1 MKKVFNKYVAAVVL
15 VVLLLATAV
24 KISSA
29 VAESPGQD
37 WNAKSLKR
45 IDRSRTSFSFAV
57 FGDNQ
62 NSVSVFGNLINKVN
76 ADSTSFAIDNGDLV
90 ASGDIVKFR
99 FFINQARRLRKPL
112 LTNIGNH
119 ELYSNGRGLYYDIMG
134 PYYYSFTV
142 GQAYFIV
149 VDDANTV
156 GLDPWQKAWLTSQL
170 QKSQA
175 FKYRFVFMHV
185 PLYDTRTSGFG
196 LKHALASPRNAG
208 ELNAMFDNYHVTM
221 LFASHIHEYDR
232 GVWGKTP
239 YIITGGG
246 GGELAGT
253 NPQHYFFHYIR
264 VSVSPSGTRYQVVKL
279 KTPGYNVVDRLV
291 YDTWL
296 YLYAFLA
303 IHYLDMV
310 IVVTLLYLLVFAL
323 YTLDEKGMLARVRR
337 PVRKDSG
344 TPGEGDGNG
353 NGRKDGEGI
362 DVH

>member
-1 MKKVFNKYVAAVVL
+1 MKRVVNKYIAAVVL
-15 VVLLLATAV
+15 LVLLLATGV

-29 VAESPGQD
+29 FAESPGHD
-37 WNAKSLKR
+37 WNAKSLQR

-57 FGDNQ
+57 FGDTH
-62 NSVSVFGNLINKVN
+62 NSVSVFGDLIKKVN
-76 ADSTSFAIDNGDLV
+76 ADRTSFAIDNGDLV
-90 ASGDIVKFR
+90 ENGDIVKFGL
-99 FFINQARRLRKPL
+99 FVNEARHLRKPL

-119 ELYSNGRGLYYDIMG
+119 ELYMNGRGLYYDIFG
-134 PYYYSFTV
+134 PFYYSFTV

-149 VDDANTV
+149 VDDANSI
-156 GLDPWQKAWLTSQL
+156 GPDPWQKAWLTSQL

-175 FKYRFVFMHV
+175 FKYRFVFMHI

-196 LKHALASPRNAG
+196 LNNALASPKNAG
-208 ELNAMFDNYHVTM
+208 ELNAMFDKYHVTM

-239 YIITGGG
+239 YIITGGTG
-246 GGELAGT
+246 GVLAGI

-264 VSVSPSGTRYQVVKL
+264 ASVSPAGVRYQVVKL
-279 KTPGYNVVDRLV
+279 KTPRYEILNRLV
-291 YDTWL
+291 YETWL

-303 IHYLDMV
+303 IHYFDMV
-310 IVVTLLYLLVFAL
+310 IVVTLFYLLVFAL
-323 YTLDEKGMLARVRR
+323 YTLDEKGMLTRVRR

-344 TPGEGDGNG
+344 TPGGGDGNG
-353 NGRKDGEGI
+353 HNDGGGI